1 MEAWATMGPGMHV
14 SKTPLPTFFS
24 TFPFVYLIAWSS
36 MEPGLQHQWSKSR
49 SNIFLNFH
57 LSMLSLAYNHQW
69 SQVCMWANH
78 LCWLFL
84 HSHLL
89 IPFLEW
95 SAMESLADKQECNKH
110 FWQFFPLH
118 FQDFSS
124 LRLRMCKREAL
135 VGSAATAV
143 AHFVVIKRVEKERAT
158 STLAPWSKYQQDC
171 MIGRRVKS
179 KFMFA
184 SIGGWWS

>member
-24 TFPFVYLIAWSS
+24 TFPFVDLIAWSS
-36 MEPGLQHQWSKSR
+36 MEPGLQHQWSKIR

-69 SQVCMWANH
+69 SQVCMWAKQ
-78 LCWLFL
+78 LCWLF
-84 HSHLL
+84 S
-89 IPFLEW
+89 PFSFIDSICRMVSNGVLV
-95 SAMESLADKQECNKH
+95 DRQEKNKH

-118 FQDFSS
+118 FQDFSP

-143 AHFVVIKRVEKERAT
+143 AHFVVIKRV
-158 STLAPWSKYQQDC
+158 
-171 MIGRRVKS
+171 
-179 KFMFA
+179 
-184 SIGGWWS
+184 